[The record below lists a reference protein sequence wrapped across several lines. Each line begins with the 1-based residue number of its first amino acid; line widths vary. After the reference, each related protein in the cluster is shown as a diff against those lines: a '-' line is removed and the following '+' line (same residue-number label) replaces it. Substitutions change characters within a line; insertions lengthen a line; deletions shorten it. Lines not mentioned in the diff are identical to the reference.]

1 MKKVSEISSYNR
13 AVGKNIKRARERVDL
28 FQRQVADMLKVDR
41 TTYVRYEMG
50 SLEMG
55 YVRLRNFSK
64 ITRTSIDK
72 LLEVVDEC

>member
-1 MKKVSEISSYNR
+1 MKKVSEVSSYNR
-13 AVGKNIKRARERVDL
+13 AVGKNIKRARERVEL

-41 TTYVRYEMG
+41 TTYTRYEMG

>member
-1 MKKVSEISSYNR
+1 MMPEVCFLLMVVS
-13 AVGKNIKRARERVDL
+13 
-28 FQRQVADMLKVDR
+28 F
-41 TTYVRYEMG
+41 
-50 SLEMG
+50 EMG